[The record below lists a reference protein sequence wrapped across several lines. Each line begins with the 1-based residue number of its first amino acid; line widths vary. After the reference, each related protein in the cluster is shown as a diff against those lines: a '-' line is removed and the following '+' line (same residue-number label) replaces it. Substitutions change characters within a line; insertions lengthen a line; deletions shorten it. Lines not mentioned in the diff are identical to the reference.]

1 MQTEPQLGN
10 QKMPS
15 IWPFFA
21 ALPVSL
27 LMAIALTPHFG
38 GEIGYLSAYAF
49 LMLCACGYLVVGIRK
64 KKKGYIYT
72 AILMAFL
79 NPTLPIFVAASY
91 DAAFIQK

>member
-1 MQTEPQLGN
+1 MQPDPQSDN

-27 LMAIALTPHFG
+27 LMAIALTPHLG
-38 GEIGYLSAYAF
+38 GEIEYLSAYAF
-49 LMLCACGYLVVGIRK
+49 LMLCACGYLVVGAK
-64 KKKGYIYT
+64 KKKNGYIYT

-79 NPTLPIFVAASY
+79 NPALLFS
-91 DAAFIQK
+91 